1 MTTEF
6 ADFVASQDARNEIE
20 LNITKHCWTLCDKLQ
35 ENYIEYSKKL
45 INKCAAIDGS
55 EISPYHQAK
64 LERLER
70 GESDYEFVLDSSGRK
85 YHKIWEVIKDTPGRL
100 GGESRS
106 CHAFINKKTGEVFKP
121 ASYKAPAKIARFNLL
136 LIESREACFNNCDW
150 AGAYLYIR

>member
-1 MTTEF
+1 MTTSAQQQALDLIEENVT
-6 ADFVASQDARNEIE
+6 AWTNSLVTWLQEDVRYNEIKS
-20 LNITKHCWTLCDKLQ
+20 TKRHLQESLPDTWEHTYYTTKLQ
-35 ENYIEYSKKL
+35 EIENGTM
-45 INKCAAIDGS
+45 I
-55 EISPYHQAK
+55 PYA
-64 LERLER
+64 LFSVET
-70 GESDYEFVLDSSGRK
+70 GRK

-150 AGAYLYIR
+150 AGGYLYIR